1 MPENF
6 VILFVLLFFFFLM
19 WKAILSTYTPTPK
32 RVCGAYA
39 CNPSYLSLRQVNF
52 WLLKPLSWATMQKQC
67 LK

>member
-1 MPENF
+1 
-6 VILFVLLFFFFLM
+6 M